1 MITGPLKS
9 KIDKLWEE
17 FWTGGITNP
26 LTVVEQI
33 TFLMYARMLDMNE
46 QADEKRS
53 ARTKQPFNRRFSDA
67 EQHIRWQNLR
77 HLGAEELYKLVKDEL
92 FPFFSK
98 TSDDVSPEGAVFNE
112 FMKDA
117 QLMIQKQSLLVKA
130 VEMVNDLPLENSD
143 TKGDLYEYLLSK
155 LTTAGINGQFRTPR
169 HIIRAMVEMM
179 DPSTTSQICDPSTGT
194 GGFLSVS
201 YEYLLQ
207 KYTSAEGIERE
218 PVLDVDGNVQCDDSG
233 KPLENCLYSGDL
245 ITPEQRS
252 HIDTNMFNGFDFDA
266 TMLRVAAM
274 NLVMHGIKQPGIHY
288 QDTLSQNFKE
298 HYPQKAKEGYD
309 LIFANPPFKGS
320 LDEEDVCPELLRKVK
335 TKKTELLFVALIE
348 RMLKVGGRTATIVPL
363 GVLEGESN
371 AHKKLREGL
380 LKNNQLE
387 AVIALPH
394 WIFKPYASVATAIII
409 LTKGSKTE
417 NTWFY
422 QLENDGFSD
431 GANKLPIVGSE
442 LPKLVQL
449 FKNRNESDYSPELG
463 KHRFVPIKEIHEN
476 NFDLCPK
483 IYLRKYQYPEGIRL
497 NKLNEYFTG
506 CKGKLAAAESTMCGE
521 VDFITT
527 SSKFKKCA
535 NAGFHGQAI
544 CIPLVSSTGHGHA
557 SINNIHYYDGVFQ
570 AASILGVFQ
579 PRENTTSLFVKYTY
593 VYLLTHK
600 DEILIPYMKGAANV
614 SLTVERILNIKIPII
629 DETEQSVLVE
639 RFFDISES
647 IASLEKKLDVAKSQ
661 KNLLIEEIKASI

>member
-53 ARTKQPFNRRFSDA
+53 ARTKQPFNRRFNDD

-92 FPFFSK
+92 FPYFSK
-98 TSDDVSPEGAVFNE
+98 TSGDVSPEGAIFNE

-179 DPSTTSQICDPSTGT
+179 DPDVTSQICDPSTGT

-207 KYTSAEGIERE
+207 KYTSTEGIDRE

-233 KPLENCLYSGDL
+233 KPLANLLYSGDL

-252 HIDTNMFNGFDFDA
+252 HIDAHMFNGFDFDA

-309 LIFANPPFKGS
+309 IILANPPFKGS

-348 RMLKVGGRTATIVPL
+348 RMLKIGGQSATIVPD
-363 GVLEGESN
+363 GVLFGSSK
-371 AHKKLREGL
+371 AHVQLRQML
-380 LKNNQLE
+380 VDNNQLE
-387 AVIALPH
+387 AVISLPSGV
-394 WIFKPYASVATAIII
+394 FKPYAGVSTAILIF
-409 LTKGSKTE
+409 TKGGSTDHV
-417 NTWFY
+417 WFY
-422 QLENDGFSD
+422 DVQADGFSLD
-431 GANKLPIVGSE
+431 DKRTPIKANDLPSLISE
-442 LPKLVQL
+442 FKARDKAQATCDSNDKTQKAFWVSKDDIASNKYDLSINRYKEVVYEEETYDAPKEILGKLVSL
-449 FKNRNESDYSPELG
+449 
-463 KHRFVPIKEIHEN
+463 EN
-476 NFDLCPK
+476 
-483 IYLRKYQYPEGIRL
+483 
-497 NKLNEYFTG
+497 
-506 CKGKLAAAESTMCGE
+506 
-521 VDFITT
+521 
-527 SSKFKKCA
+527 
-535 NAGFHGQAI
+535 
-544 CIPLVSSTGHGHA
+544 
-557 SINNIHYYDGVFQ
+557 
-570 AASILGVFQ
+570 
-579 PRENTTSLFVKYTY
+579 
-593 VYLLTHK
+593 
-600 DEILIPYMKGAANV
+600 EILADLK
-614 SLTVERILNIKIPII
+614 E
-629 DETEQSVLVE
+629 
-639 RFFDISES
+639 
-647 IASLEKKLDVAKSQ
+647 LEGML
-661 KNLLIEEIKASI
+661 